1 MTKIKPIIGRFER
14 VNFSELDLFDIES
27 KIDTGAY
34 SSSIHCHD
42 IWEDE
47 ETQTLHF
54 KLLDPSHLDYN
65 EKDIKFK
72 NYSKTVVKSST
83 GTKESRFK
91 IKTNIQIGNKTYL
104 TNFTLTDRSSMRF
117 PVLLGRVIL
126 KRFLVDASKK
136 YLLSLGEE

>member
-1 MTKIKPIIGRFER
+1 LKVKPIIGRFER
-14 VNFSELDLFDIES
+14 VNFIELDLLDIDA

-34 SSSIHCHD
+34 SSAIHCHD

-47 ETQTLHF
+47 TSNTLHF
-54 KLLDPSHLDYN
+54 KLLDPSHPDYN
-65 EKDIKFK
+65 EKDIQFK

-83 GTKESRFK
+83 GIKESRFK
-91 IKTNIQIGNKTYL
+91 INTNIQVGKKIYA
-104 TNFTLTDRSSMRF
+104 TNFTLTDRSNMRF

-136 YLLSLGEE
+136 YLLSSEEK